1 MNPIPGRIRVLSVDD
16 HPLIRD
22 GIAGLVAST
31 LDMEV
36 VGEAADGREALNKYR
51 LLQPTVVLMDMQ
63 MPVMNGLEALVAIR
77 NEFPQARVLLLT
89 TYYGDVLAQ
98 RALKAGARA
107 YLLKSLVRTELLEAI
122 RAVVQG
128 HVHIS
133 PAVAMELARYSST
146 DTLSSREVRVLESIA
161 GGLGNKSVAREL
173 DITEGTVKSHVKN
186 ILAKL
191 CANDRTH
198 AVTLGLKRG
207 IIDV

>member
-1 MNPIPGRIRVLSVDD
+1 MNPLSGRIRVLSVDD

-22 GIAGLVAST
+22 GIAGLIAST
-31 LDMEV
+31 SDMELV
-36 VGEAADGREALNKYR
+36 DEAADGRDAVAKYR
-51 LLQPTVVLMDMQ
+51 QLQPSVVLMDMQ
-63 MPVMNGLEALVAIR
+63 MPIMNGLEALVAIR
-77 NEFPQARVLLLT
+77 SEFPEARVLLLT
-89 TYYGDVLAQ
+89 TYSGDVLAQ

-107 YLLKSLVRTELLEAI
+107 YLLKSLVRTELLDAI
-122 RAVVQG
+122 RAVAQG
-128 HVHIS
+128 QVHIS

-146 DTLSSREVRVLESIA
+146 DALSSREVRVLESIA
-161 GGLGNKSVAREL
+161 CGHGNKTVAREL

-207 IIDV
+207 IIEG

>member
-1 MNPIPGRIRVLSVDD
+1 MNPIPERIRVLSVDD

-22 GIAGLVAST
+22 GVAGLLASAA
-31 LDMEV
+31 DMV
-36 VGEAADGREALNKYR
+36 LVGEAADGREAVEKYR
-51 LLQPTVVLMDMQ
+51 LLQPSVVLMDIQ

-77 NEFPQARVLLLT
+77 REFPQARVLLLT
-89 TYYGDVLAQ
+89 TYSGDVLAQ

-107 YLLKSLVRTELLEAI
+107 YLLKSLVRTELLDAI
-122 RAVVQG
+122 RAVAQG
-128 HVHIS
+128 HIHIS
-133 PAVAMELARYSST
+133 PAVAMELARYSSA
-146 DTLSSREVRVLESIA
+146 DALSSREVRVLESIA
-161 GGLGNKSVAREL
+161 SGLGNKSVAREL